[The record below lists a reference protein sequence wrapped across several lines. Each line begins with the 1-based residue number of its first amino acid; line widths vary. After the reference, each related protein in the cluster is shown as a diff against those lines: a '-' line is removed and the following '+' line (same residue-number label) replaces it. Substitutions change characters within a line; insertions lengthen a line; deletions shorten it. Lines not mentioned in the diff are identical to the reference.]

1 MEEGGEEGDGSSE
14 GPSAIGERGHAA
26 MSLMPDADGRVPG
39 SFAGFNSI
47 FFLEKKNDST
57 TSG

>member
-14 GPSAIGERGHAA
+14 GLSAIGERGHAA

-47 FFLEKKNDST
+47 FFLEKK
-57 TSG
+57 